1 MGIAFWEIGSGPAL
15 VIVQSPILSH
25 AEMEWSVPIMRG
37 WYLELAKYFRVIR
50 IDLRGSGLS
59 DDPPSDD
66 LFTPAGLGQD
76 IAAVVTA
83 LGLEKFS
90 LMGISSMGPTAV
102 QYAVDRPEQVLGLVL
117 CDTGPVL
124 SDLPLHRYAQ
134 AFSATAKFDSI
145 ASFDPLMSI
154 EQSPEDRHAMTA
166 LMTAAIQGR
175 EHVVRR
181 NFTGS
186 EEFDVSGLLA
196 DVKASTLVIKPADS
210 VLTNQKQTRRL
221 VVGIPVAQM
230 RVVPGVMAPFTADS
244 SPVIEALVD
253 FLTSGDYQPEA
264 DDDDD
269 ELRTIVFTDLV
280 SSTELLNRLGDE
292 HGRSEV
298 RSVEAAI
305 TELCAQHHGRLVK
318 NLGDG
323 SLVSFKSTRRALLFA
338 LDLQAR
344 MDESPFGMRIGLAAG
359 EPIQED
365 GDIHGAVVVQASRIA
380 DLGNAGETI
389 VSDSVR
395 LLSVGKD
402 FSFESWGEI
411 QLKGFDELS
420 TLWRV
425 TKPPR
430 PSVAM
435 TP

>member
-15 VIVQSPILSH
+15 VIVQNSVLSH
-25 AEMEWSVPIMRG
+25 AEMEWSVPIMRA

-59 DDPPSDD
+59 DEPPSDEF
-66 LFTPAGLGQD
+66 FTPVGFGQD

-102 QYAVDRPEQVLGLVL
+102 RYAVDHPGQVLELVL

-124 SDLPLHRYAQ
+124 SDLPLHRYSQ
-134 AFSATAKFDSI
+134 ALSASLDLDVTP
-145 ASFDPLMSI
+145 SFEPLTGGLA
-154 EQSPEDRHAMTA
+154 PEDRRATTA
-166 LMTAAIQGR
+166 LMTAASVGR
-175 EHVVRR
+175 EHAGHDW
-181 NFTGS
+181 TGS
-186 EEFDVSGLLA
+186 EEFDVSGLLV
-196 DVKASTLVIKPADS
+196 DVKAPTLVIKPADS
-210 VLTNQKQTRRL
+210 VLTDQEQTRRL

-230 RVVPGVMAPFTADS
+230 RVVPRVQAPFGGDS
-244 SPVIEALVD
+244 SPVVEALVD

-269 ELRTIVFTDLV
+269 DELRSIVFTDLV

-305 TELCAQHHGRLVK
+305 TDLCAQHHGRLVK

-338 LDLQAR
+338 LDLQTR
-344 MDESPFGMRIGLAAG
+344 MDESLFGMRIGVAAG

-402 FSFESWGEI
+402 FSFESWGET

-420 TLWRV
+420 TLWKV
-425 TKPPR
+425 TKPRSP
-430 PSVAM
+430 
-435 TP
+435 